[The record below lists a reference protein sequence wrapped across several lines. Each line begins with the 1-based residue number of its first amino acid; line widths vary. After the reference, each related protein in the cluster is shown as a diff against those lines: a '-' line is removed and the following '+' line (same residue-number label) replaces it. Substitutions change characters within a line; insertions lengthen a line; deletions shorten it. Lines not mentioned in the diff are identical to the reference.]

1 MSTISNTTVL
11 SNFASI
17 GQLAVLKDLYGV
29 LSISLEVY
37 EEIQAGLE
45 EGYRFYTAL
54 ENQIAPITPT
64 GWIHLTSVSG
74 EEELRLFGGFPATL
88 HQGEASSL
96 AIAHHRNWLFLTDDL
111 DARRMA
117 KQLGIRLSGSLGCLV
132 LAVEHRA
139 CSLPQADIW
148 LTHMIE
154 QGYHSP
160 VIDLASLL

>member
-1 MSTISNTTVL
+1 MSAISNTTVL

-17 GQLAVLKDLYGV
+17 GQLAVLQDLYGS
-29 LSISLEVY
+29 LAISLEVY

-54 ENQIAPITPT
+54 EDQIAPMTPT
-64 GWIHLTSVSG
+64 GWIHLTSVCG
-74 EEELRLFGGFPATL
+74 EEELRLFSAFPPQL
-88 HQGEASSL
+88 HQGEASSF

-117 KQLGIRLSGSLGCLV
+117 RQLDVRLSGSLGCLV
-132 LAVEHRA
+132 LAVERRM
-139 CSLPQADIW
+139 CSLQQANAW
-148 LTHMIE
+148 LLQMIE

-160 VIDLASLL
+160 VTDLASLL

>member
-17 GQLAVLKDLYGV
+17 GQLAVLKDLYGT

-37 EEIQAGLE
+37 EEIQVGLE

-54 ENQIAPITPT
+54 ENQIVPMTPT
-64 GWIHLTSVSG
+64 GWVHLTSVSG
-74 EEELRLFGGFPATL
+74 DEELRLFSGFPAKL

-111 DARRMA
+111 EARRIA
-117 KQLGIRLSGSLGCLV
+117 RQLDIRLSGSLGCLV
-132 LAVEHRA
+132 LAVERRT
-139 CSLPQADIW
+139 CSLQQANIW
-148 LTHMIE
+148 LMHMIE

-160 VIDLASLL
+160 VVDIRPLL

>member
-17 GQLAVLKDLYGV
+17 GQLAVLKDLYGS
-29 LSISLEVY
+29 LAMSLEVY
-37 EEIQAGLE
+37 EEIQTGLE

-54 ENQIAPITPT
+54 EDQIAPMTPT

-74 EEELRLFGGFPATL
+74 DEELRLFSSFPPKL
-88 HQGEASSL
+88 HHGEASSL
-96 AIAHHRNWLFLTDDL
+96 AIAHHRDWLLLTDDL

-117 KQLGIRLSGSLGCLV
+117 RQLDIRLSGSLGCLV
-132 LAVEHRA
+132 LAVERQI
-139 CSLPQADIW
+139 CSLQQANAW
-148 LTHMIE
+148 LTQMID

-160 VIDLASLL
+160 IFDLTALL